1 MMTSS
6 IPRAPR
12 FGGLW
17 RHADF
22 LKLWGGQTISLFG
35 TLATPFTLA
44 AILLFHATAA
54 QVALL
59 TAARYAPGVV
69 VGLVAG
75 VVADR
80 VRRRPLM
87 IAADTGRA
95 ILLGS
100 LPVAAAFGRL
110 SLTQLVIVTLLVSAL
125 TVLFNVAYRAYLPT
139 LIPREHLT
147 EGNAKLEASAAVAE
161 VAGFGLSGVFVQLLT
176 MPGTFLV
183 DALSFVVSAVTL
195 GFIRSPE
202 PLRAMDASSVAALTN
217 AWREIVAGLRFV
229 FGTPVLCALAGAEA
243 TMSLFGN
250 VVGVVI
256 LLDWT
261 ERLGLSPLA
270 IGLVS
275 GVGGIGS
282 FVGAAFAARVFR
294 RWGPAR
300 TLLRTLLFARLST
313 GFVVL
318 AGGPTWLAVTLLLT
332 QQVFGDAPYT
342 VFDITAATMR
352 QSVTPEPL
360 LGRMNASFQFLT
372 WTAMLGGIA
381 LGGVLGSTVG
391 TRTTVLVGGIGATCA
406 AFWLVR
412 APFDDASVSTGEG
425 TGM

>member
-1 MMTSS
+1 MTPS

-44 AILLFHATAA
+44 AILLFHATPA

-69 VGLVAG
+69 VGLFAG

-80 VRRRPLM
+80 VPRRPLM
-87 IAADTGRA
+87 IVADIGRA
-95 ILLGS
+95 LLLGS
-100 LPVAAAFGRL
+100 LPVAAVFGRL
-110 SLTQLVIVTLLVSAL
+110 SLAQLAIVTLLVSVL
-125 TVLFNVAYRAYLPT
+125 TVLFDVAYRAYLPT
-139 LIPREHLT
+139 LVPREHLA

-183 DALSFVVSAVTL
+183 DALSFAASAVTL
-195 GFIRSPE
+195 GLIHTPE
-202 PLRAMDASSVAALTN
+202 PARVADPLLTEVPAN
-217 AWREIVAGLRFV
+217 TWREIVTGLRFV
-229 FGTPVLCALAGAEA
+229 FGSPVLRALAGAEA

-250 VVGVVI
+250 VIGVVI

-270 IGLVS
+270 IGLIS
-275 GVGGIGS
+275 GVGGISS
-282 FVGAAFAARVFR
+282 FVGAAFAARVLR
-294 RWGPAR
+294 RWGLGR
-300 TLLRTLLFARLST
+300 TLVRAFLLARLST
-313 GFVVL
+313 FFIVL
-318 AGGPTWLAVTLLLT
+318 AGGPLWLAVTLLLT

-342 VFDITAATMR
+342 VFDIAAATVR
-352 QSVTPEPL
+352 QSATPEPM

-381 LGGVLGSTVG
+381 LGGVLGGTVG
-391 TRTTVLVGGIGATCA
+391 TRAALLIGTIGASCA

-412 APFDDASVSTGEG
+412 APVADANVTVGEVTGV
-425 TGM
+425 